1 MESFETEEQQVEAIK
16 KFWQEYGNY
25 IIGGLVV
32 GLSGF
37 VGFNFYKDGKLESEM
52 AVASQYQAVIESQ
65 TADHEAF
72 KTNAEQFIQ
81 NNGESSYASLTALS
95 LAKDAAE
102 HQDWEKAAT
111 HLQQA
116 VEKANNAGIKAIANV
131 RLARVQIQLGQFDQ
145 ALATVGG
152 EQPQAFK
159 AAVEEIKGDAYLK
172 QGKVEL
178 ARNAYQ
184 AAIDADGLAT
194 NPSLQL
200 KIDDLAQATNLTQL
214 PN

>member
-1 MESFETEEQQVEAIK
+1 METFETEEQQVEAIK
-16 KFWQEYGNY
+16 KFWHEYGNY
-25 IIGGLVV
+25 LIGGLVV

-37 VGFNFYKDGKLESEM
+37 VGFNFYKDSKLEGEM
-52 AVASQYQAVIESQ
+52 AVASKYQAVIDSQ

-72 KTNAEQFIQ
+72 KANAEQFIQ
-81 NNGESSYASLTALS
+81 NNADSSYASLTALS

-116 VEKANNAGIKAIANV
+116 IDKASNAGIKSIATV
-131 RLARVQIQLGQFDQ
+131 RLARVQIQLEQFDK

-152 EQPQAFK
+152 EQSEAFK
-159 AAVEEIKGDAYLK
+159 AAIEEIKGDAYLK